1 MMSRPPLGSEER
13 GSTVRQHFCAAGIAS
28 LDLSHYWSRL
38 GLSAGLGVQHA
49 SHIHLH
55 VMGSLIIMEIYYS
68 VWVRTGGCGTCDRM
82 TQLMPESGP
91 TVCEEILLPFWSKW
105 ADGQSLC
112 ESRSPRPQMVVQMEK
127 NEIPCRRRP
136 PPQTVGSAPC
146 VHCICQNA
154 HIPRGR
160 PSSGRR
166 GAQRLGMVIGT
177 PWILATAQAE
187 MPRNL
192 EQNSMWKKLERR
204 LLSECQ
210 GQSNPALNITGKH
223 NHVSKLTPQVS
234 AFCTVYILFYL

>member
-1 MMSRPPLGSEER
+1 
-13 GSTVRQHFCAAGIAS
+13 
-28 LDLSHYWSRL
+28 
-38 GLSAGLGVQHA
+38 
-49 SHIHLH
+49 
-55 VMGSLIIMEIYYS
+55 
-68 VWVRTGGCGTCDRM
+68 
-82 TQLMPESGP
+82 
-91 TVCEEILLPFWSKW
+91 
-105 ADGQSLC
+105 
-112 ESRSPRPQMVVQMEK
+112 MVVQMEK